1 MAGRPSTRVKS
12 KEVPREL
19 NLLPIMN
26 VIMILIPFLIMTAAM
41 IELTIIDTSL
51 PSRGSKT
58 LGDKDKT
65 PDKPKL
71 NLTLFITQE
80 GFILAGY
87 GGVLQV
93 NNGGEAEGEGDEAKK
108 ESKRFRIE
116 KVAVEGKDG
125 KEEMDYDWDKL
136 LKNLKKV
143 KKIYPHHYS
152 IILLP
157 DNEVKYETI
166 IKLMDLAR
174 EYSEMKNGKE
184 VKKPMFPNPVLAWSV
199 T

>member
-1 MAGRPSTRVKS
+1 MAGRPSFKVKS
-12 KEVPREL
+12 KEGSHEL

-51 PSRGSKT
+51 PSRGSATPGEKE
-58 LGDKDKT
+58 KT

-93 NNGGEAEGEGDEAKK
+93 DNGVATESEEDKAK
-108 ESKRFRIE
+108 ESKRFRID
-116 KVAVEGKDG
+116 KISVDGKDG
-125 KEEMDYDWDKL
+125 KKEMDYDWDKL
-136 LKNLKKV
+136 VKNLKKV
-143 KKIYPHHYS
+143 KKSYPHHYS

-157 DNEVKYETI
+157 DNEVKYEI
-166 IKLMDLAR
+166 IVKLMDLSR
-174 EYSEMKNGKE
+174 EYSETKNGKV
-184 VKKPMFPNPVLAWSV
+184 VKEPMFPNPVLAWSV